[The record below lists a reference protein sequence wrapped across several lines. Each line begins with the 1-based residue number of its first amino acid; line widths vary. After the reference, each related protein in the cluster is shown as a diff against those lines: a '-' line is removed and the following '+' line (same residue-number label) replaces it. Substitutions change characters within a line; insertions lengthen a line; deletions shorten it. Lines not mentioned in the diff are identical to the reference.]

1 MGDKVREP
9 QSDNAEKIWQR
20 WEMYPEGQKQSILH
34 EFRRRQPESYYN
46 REQLLAFLQE
56 KFAGGDYSQTR

>member
-1 MGDKVREP
+1 MEDKVREP
-9 QSDNAEKIWQR
+9 QPDNAEKIWQR
-20 WEMYPEGQKQSILH
+20 WEIYPEVQKQSILH